1 MIYNNSMTKEE
12 FTNLVREHNLEVFT
26 EQQILN
32 YTAQV
37 ANLIKKG
44 ESPDEIN
51 VGKSELKNLKQVIV
65 VENIQS
71 NNSSQ
76 LVKSAFWVQ
85 PKQVEVEDILEK
97 SQTGQKIQKIT
108 YLDTPLNRELER
120 VGEVFFKGCDGMK
133 LTKKGLFSE
142 LKESGSKDIK
152 NEMRKAFPEMSDE
165 EIDEMD
171 NEEGSEGEE
180 EGKEEMEK
188 GKDKEKPS
196 KKDSKQKTLF
206 D

>member
-1 MIYNNSMTKEE
+1 MTKEE
-12 FTNLVREHNLEVFT
+12 FTNLVKEHNLEVFT

-44 ESPDEIN
+44 ESPDEIK

-85 PKQVEVEDILEK
+85 PKQIEIEDILEK
-97 SQTGQKIQKIT
+97 SQTGQKIQKFT
-108 YLDTPLNRELER
+108 YLDTPLNRDLER
-120 VGEVFFKGCDGMK
+120 VGEVFFKGCTGTK

-142 LKESGSKDIK
+142 LKENGSKDVK
-152 NEMRKAFPEMSDE
+152 NEMRKAFPEISDD

-180 EGKEEMEK
+180 KEEMEK
-188 GKDKEKPS
+188 GKDLEKPS
-196 KKDSKQKTLF
+196 KKEPKQKTLF